1 VKFPSAITILLLIA
15 ALVAVSTW
23 LIPSGQ
29 YDSLQYR
36 PSDQQFV
43 VERSSG
49 PETLPAT
56 QETLDALNVRIPL
69 EKFTSGALYRPVS
82 IPGTYKQTEASP
94 QGFFDLAQAPIKG
107 IIEAADIIFLVL
119 MIGGLIGIMNLTGAF
134 DAGVG
139 WLAKV
144 LKGREHLLIIFTTM
158 LMAAGGTTFGLGEET
173 LAFYPILIPVFLA
186 ARYDVTVGVA
196 CIYMGSNIGVMCS
209 TINPFS
215 VIIASDAAGISWT
228 TGLTM
233 RLIMLGIVVVITIL
247 YILRYAHAIRKD
259 PTKSLT
265 YSQRDEHAALFH
277 TGGTKTDVVMN
288 AKLFGILVVF
298 SLCFITMIVG
308 VSMLGWWFVEMTTVF
323 FVGSIIIGLI
333 ARIKE
338 DAFITAFMK
347 GAGDLLGVAFI
358 IGIARGVTVLMN
370 DGQIGATFL
379 YHATAITEGMAP
391 GLFVNSVMLIYSGL
405 SFLIP
410 STSGMAILTMPIMS
424 PLADAVGLGREIVID
439 AYIYGVGMFYAI
451 SPTNTLLPSI
461 ALVKLGYD
469 KWLRFVM
476 PLILILL
483 VIFMITFT
491 IRVW

>member
-1 VKFPSAITILLLIA
+1 MKIPSAITILLAIA
-15 ALVAVSTW
+15 AIVAISTW
-23 LIPSGQ
+23 FVPSGK
-29 YDSLQYR
+29 YDMLQYSA
-36 PSDQQFV
+36 SDNSFV
-43 VERSSG
+43 IQRMELTEKV
-49 PETLPAT
+49 PAT
-56 QETLDALNVRIPL
+56 QESLDLLNVRIPL
-69 EKFTSGALYRPVS
+69 EKFTSGTLYRPVS
-82 IPGTYKQTEASP
+82 IPDTYKETEARP
-94 QGFFDLAQAPIKG
+94 QGVLALAQAPIKG
-107 IIEAADIIFLVL
+107 IVEAADIIFLVL
-119 MIGGLIGIMNLTGAF
+119 IIGGLIGIMNLTGAF
-134 DAGVG
+134 DAGIA
-139 WLAKV
+139 WLAKI
-144 LKGREHLLIIFTTM
+144 LEGREYLLIIFTTL

-196 CIYMGSNIGVMCS
+196 CIFMGSNIGVMCS

-228 TGLTM
+228 TGLTS
-233 RLIMLGIVVVITIL
+233 RIIMLGIVVIITIV
-247 YILRYAHAIRKD
+247 YILRYAQKIRKD

-265 YSQRDEHAALFH
+265 YDQRKLHAALFH
-277 TGGTKTDVVMN
+277 TEAPKTEVNMSG
-288 AKLFGILVVF
+288 KLWSILAVF
-298 SLCFITMIVG
+298 LLCFVTMIVG

-323 FVGSIIIGLI
+323 FVGAILIGII
-333 ARIKE
+333 ARVKE
-338 DAFITAFMK
+338 DAFISAFMR

-370 DGQIGATFL
+370 DGEISDTFL
-379 YHATAITEGMAP
+379 YHATAVTEGLAP
-391 GLFVNSVMLIYSGL
+391 AFFVNSIMLINSGL

-424 PLADAVGLGREIVID
+424 PLADGLGLGREIIID

-469 KWLRFVM
+469 KWLRFVI
-476 PLILILL
+476 PLLLIFL

-491 IRVW
+491 FRVM